1 MAKMTRI
8 EAAVLAILTLL
19 NISVQ
24 VYRFARKVPDEPP
37 RMIQGCF
44 DSTDR
49 YFVKDCYR

>member
-24 VYRFARKVPDEPP
+24 AYRLLHKAPDEPP

>member
-1 MAKMTRI
+1 MKRV
-8 EAAVLAILTLL
+8 EAAVLILLTLL
-19 NISVQ
+19 NIGVQ